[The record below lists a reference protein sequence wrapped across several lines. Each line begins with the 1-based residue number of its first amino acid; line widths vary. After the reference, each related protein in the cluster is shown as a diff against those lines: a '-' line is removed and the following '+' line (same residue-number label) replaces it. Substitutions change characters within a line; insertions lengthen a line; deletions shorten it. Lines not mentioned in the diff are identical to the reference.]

1 MPATL
6 HELLQAY
13 FGLNTTYHRNPL
25 VAQCAATLTRLI
37 STNPNRLSLLL
48 VNAGANRIYVSPSNQ
63 VAVGAGIILVPN
75 GGTLSLT
82 WDRDFEFVTSE
93 FYGIGDGGV
102 SNVEIIEVVAI

>member
-25 VAQCAATLTRLI
+25 VAQCAATLTQLI
-37 STNPNRLSLLL
+37 AANPNRLSLLI
-48 VNAGANRIYVSPSNQ
+48 VNAGANRIYVSPANT
-63 VAVGAGIILVPN
+63 VAVGAGIVLVPN

-93 FYGIGDGGV
+93 FFGIGDGGV
-102 SNVEIIEVVAI
+102 SNVEIIEVVAV